1 MASTGT
7 KRAEKRADKRIASW
21 ELSRIAQAT
30 GGELVDAAAAQVCPT
45 AVSTD
50 TRAIGPG
57 ELFVALRGENFDAH
71 DFIDQ
76 AEEAGAVA
84 AIVERTAGLDTE
96 LALIV
101 VDDTLAAL
109 TALGRAIWREA
120 TAEGLH
126 TINVTGSNG
135 KTTVKEM
142 LASLWQAQGEVFA
155 TPGNL
160 NNHIGVPLVLCAIP
174 EGCEHLVLELGANA
188 AGEISHLV
196 ALAPGTERIITSIG
210 VAHVEG
216 FGSVDG
222 IRRAKSEIFEG
233 ADARTTAIVPH
244 AERDNLIA
252 ADFPG
257 AVITVGFEADA
268 DLRVE
273 QLQQQAV
280 DSGERDGGRGGQRV
294 RITRGD
300 EAWEVELSLPGAH
313 HGLNAAVSLATLL
326 AGGLSPTSEECS
338 ARLSTLSLPQGRW
351 REVEVDGLRFV
362 DDAYNANPS
371 SVKASFD
378 AFMQTPDTAQ
388 RARIAVIGEMLELGD
403 AAERWHREVAEALAA
418 NAELDGFVAVGPYA
432 RRMADAAREHAGG
445 ALVAAAFDSVEAV
458 ADWLSDRGSA
468 FVFLKASRGA
478 RLERVVDL
486 LEQKAEKHRAEN
498 APND

>member
-1 MASTGT
+1 MASSGT
-7 KRAEKRADKRIASW
+7 RPSAKRADKRIASW
-21 ELSRIAQAT
+21 ELARIAEAT
-30 GGELVDAAAAQVCPT
+30 AGQLVDTAAAGVRPT

-84 AIVERTAGLDTE
+84 AIVDRAEDLDTD

-120 TAEGLH
+120 TAAGLH

-142 LASLWQAQGEVFA
+142 LASLWQAHGEVFA

-174 EGCEHLVLELGANA
+174 EGCEHLVLEMGANA

-196 ALAPGTERIITSIG
+196 GLAPGTERIITSIG

-233 ADARTTAIVPH
+233 ADAHTTAIVPH
-244 AERDNLIA
+244 AERDNLVA

-257 AVITVGFEADA
+257 AVITVGVEADA

-273 QLQQQAV
+273 SIEEQVA
-280 DSGERDGGRGGQRV
+280 DSGERSGYRSGQRV
-294 RITRGD
+294 RIARGE
-300 EAWEVELSLPGAH
+300 EAWEVDLSLPGVH
-313 HGLNAAVSLATLL
+313 NGLNAAVSLATLL
-326 AGGLSPTSEECS
+326 ARGLEPNSAECS

-351 REVEVDGLRFV
+351 REVEVDGLR
-362 DDAYNANPS
+362 
-371 SVKASFD
+371 
-378 AFMQTPDTAQ
+378 
-388 RARIAVIGEMLELGD
+388 
-403 AAERWHREVAEALAA
+403 
-418 NAELDGFVAVGPYA
+418 
-432 RRMADAAREHAGG
+432 
-445 ALVAAAFDSVEAV
+445 
-458 ADWLSDRGSA
+458 
-468 FVFLKASRGA
+468 
-478 RLERVVDL
+478 
-486 LEQKAEKHRAEN
+486 
-498 APND
+498 